1 MESPQHIKSRLK
13 SVKNIGQITKAKNFA
28 FIDAQNLYLAIKD
41 LGWKIDFKR
50 FRVYL
55 AEKYQVQKAY
65 MFMGF
70 LSSNQS
76 LYTFLQEM
84 GFILIFK
91 PILTT
96 KEGEAIKGNCDAEL
110 VLQAMI
116 DFQAYDRAIIVTGDV
131 YFYFFVI
138 CLDLKT
144 ELGCVLPPSSKNC
157 SSLLRRVAGKKRA
170 FVSDLK

>member
-76 LYTFLQEM
+76 LYTFLQEV

-116 DFQAYDRAIIVTGDV
+116 DFQSYHQAIIITGDGD
-131 YFYFFVI
+131 FYCLVRH
-138 CLDLKT
+138 LDLKDK
-144 ELGCVLPPSSKNC
+144 LCRVLAPSSKNC
-157 SSLLRRVAGKKRA
+157 SSLLRRIA
-170 FVSDLK
+170 